1 VTTGMHRETG
11 QGVDTLANHVR
22 QSIGDIITTP
32 VGSRVMRR
40 EYGSVIP
47 ELIDQPLNRTT
58 VLRLYAAT
66 AAAVMRWEPRFQ
78 ISRINLA
85 FNAPAGATVEVAGRL
100 GNSDLTT
107 TTRVG
112 GGL

>member
-1 VTTGMHRETG
+1 MLGINAHTG
-11 QGVDTLANHVR
+11 QPLAGLDHLR
-22 QSIGDIITTP
+22 QSIADILSTP
-32 VGSRVMRR
+32 LNTRVMRR
-40 EYGSVIP
+40 DYGSVIP
-47 ELIDQPLNRTT
+47 ELIDQPLNQTT
-58 VLRLYAAT
+58 LLRLYAAT

-100 GNSDLTT
+100 GNNDMSTT
-107 TTRVG
+107 ARIG

>member
-1 VTTGMHRETG
+1 MIGLNKSTGNSIDALE
-11 QGVDTLANHVR
+11 DHVR
-22 QSIGDIITTP
+22 QSISDILTTP

-40 EYGSVIP
+40 DYGSVIP
-47 ELIDQPLNRTT
+47 ELIDQPLNQATL
-58 VLRLYAAT
+58 LRLYAAT

-78 ISRINLA
+78 ISRINLEY
-85 FNAPAGATVEVAGRL
+85 NAPAGATVEVAGRL
-100 GNSDLTT
+100 GNSDLTS

>member
-1 VTTGMHRETG
+1 MTLGLNKSTGNGIDVLE
-11 QGVDTLANHVR
+11 DHVR
-22 QSIGDIITTP
+22 QSIGDILTTP

-47 ELIDQPLNRTT
+47 ELIDQPLNQATL
-58 VLRLYAAT
+58 LRLYAAT

-78 ISRINLA
+78 ISRITMA

-100 GNSDLTT
+100 GNSDLTS